1 MRDGA
6 EDVEHELA
14 SRGRGVEVLLE
25 ADKVDAKC
33 VELVHGLEQL
43 LERTAEAVEVGDTQG
58 VARAGV
64 IDEFGEA
71 GSVEA
76 LSGHDVGE
84 DTDGARL
91 GRRSRWAWR
100 LWSAVETR
108 A

>member
-1 MRDGA
+1 M
-6 EDVEHELA
+6 EHELA